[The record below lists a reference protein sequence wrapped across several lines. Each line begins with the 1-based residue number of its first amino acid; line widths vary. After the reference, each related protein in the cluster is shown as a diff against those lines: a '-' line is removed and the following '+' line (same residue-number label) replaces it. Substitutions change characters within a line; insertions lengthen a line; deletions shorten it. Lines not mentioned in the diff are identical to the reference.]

1 MRRLVA
7 ATLVTAAF
15 VGGVFAPTS
24 SADPAVGVRAA
35 AKSLVG
41 LSAPTNN
48 APRGA
53 YSLAHGWRL
62 IATAGSP
69 PANAQW
75 YSDPTQPRINQTIA
89 FTGFASDPDGD
100 IATYAWNWGDGNSTG
115 ASANDQATHSYTTA
129 GTYTVRL
136 TVTDATALS
145 TAYENTI
152 TIRNNWAPADVY
164 AYPDTTVDT
173 YPRVATS
180 ATFDFYGYDP
190 EDYYSGDLAWDVNWG
205 DGTAHSTTTTAG
217 FTQLVHTWTTPGTYI
232 IHYSATDTDGTGGGN
247 PNKTTF
253 GTPLVVTV
261 AANPAPRDVSWSAD
275 IYQPAINQTV
285 TFTGYAQDP
294 DGGSIANYQWDFNGD
309 GVYEAQSLDNPIN
322 PGTSEI
328 THQFTQPGTFAVG
341 LRVTDNDPGAS
352 TTYIYTYTVT
362 NPANGPYGYLYTD
375 FGSGYYGYS
384 AKVNT
389 PIHFYASVYD
399 PNAVVHGTNYVF
411 HWGDGTGDTRRRA
424 PTRSTP
430 IPRRATIGCR
440 SRSRSRTRR

>member
-69 PANAQW
+69 PTNAQW

-164 AYPDTTVDT
+164 AYPDTTADT
-173 YPRVATS
+173 YPRVGTS

-190 EDYYSGDLAWDVNWG
+190 EDHYSGNLAWDVNWG
-205 DGTAHSTTTTAG
+205 DGTAHGTTTTAG

-261 AANPAPRDVSWSAD
+261 AANPAPRGRVLERRHLSAGG
-275 IYQPAINQTV
+275 QS
-285 TFTGYAQDP
+285 
-294 DGGSIANYQWDFNGD
+294 DGHLHRLCAGSRRGQHR
-309 GVYEAQSLDNPIN
+309 ELP
-322 PGTSEI
+322 
-328 THQFTQPGTFAVG
+328 VG
-341 LRVTDNDPGAS
+341 LQ
-352 TTYIYTYTVT
+352 
-362 NPANGPYGYLYTD
+362 
-375 FGSGYYGYS
+375 
-384 AKVNT
+384 
-389 PIHFYASVYD
+389 
-399 PNAVVHGTNYVF
+399 
-411 HWGDGTGDTRRRA
+411 RRRRVRG
-424 PTRSTP
+424 PKLGQSVRG
-430 IPRRATIGCR
+430 RAKSRTSSPSPAR
-440 SRSRSRTRR
+440 SRSACA